1 MPASSTIFCCRA
13 PEEQEHADQK
23 PRKLTQVK
31 PAQRSGAPARLDLE
45 RQRLPSYH
53 NHATSTHR
61 QSSLRTHLL
70 KTCDGLMALP
80 LQVGEEESRRLIKHP
95 WKLEASWRCDLVA
108 PGLQKRGDGQ
118 AALRTTAGAE
128 RFLSARHGRTGRSRW
143 LPSSVPSVSAG
154 EATWYHEG
162 SLIKALGAPPLLRL
176 SKQLLPH

>member
-45 RQRLPSYH
+45 RQRIPSHH

-80 LQVGEEESRRLIKHP
+80 LQVEEEESRRLRGGATWWLMPGARSK
-95 WKLEASWRCDLVA
+95 RCRENRPLTRLGRV
-108 PGLQKRGDGQ
+108 
-118 AALRTTAGAE
+118 AE
-128 RFLSARHGRTGRSRW
+128 RERPGRDVQ
-143 LPSSVPSVSAG
+143 SSMQDQV
-154 EATWYHEG
+154 
-162 SLIKALGAPPLLRL
+162 ALGALALTQSCL
-176 SKQLLPH
+176 SFICCFC